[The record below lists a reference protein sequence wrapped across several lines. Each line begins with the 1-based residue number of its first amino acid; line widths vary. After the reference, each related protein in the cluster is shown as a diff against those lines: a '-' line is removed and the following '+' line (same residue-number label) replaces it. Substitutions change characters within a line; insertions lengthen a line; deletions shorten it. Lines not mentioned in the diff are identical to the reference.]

1 VDEHTE
7 QTSAEAPSRDYSE
20 VGGHIASI
28 LNAAEQAAAEI
39 RADAAREAEALRLAA
54 ASEAETLGTTTRRQ
68 AEEEAE
74 RLVAGAKADAR
85 ALRDTARAAAER
97 IAEEGGRRLEE
108 LRLEARALEGRFE
121 RVVDDVRDL
130 IAQLEHVVVNSV
142 DAPAADD
149 EAGVPVLAAAPE
161 LREDLWPRLA
171 EVPRDDADAD
181 AAPADARDGA
191 RFTSL

>member
-39 RADAAREAEALRLAA
+39 RADAAREAEALRRAA
-54 ASEAETLGTTTRRQ
+54 ESEAETLGTASRRG

-74 RLVAGAKADAR
+74 RLVSGAKADAL
-85 ALRDTARAAAER
+85 AIRDTARAAAER

-108 LRLEARALEGRFE
+108 LRLDARALEGRFE

-142 DAPAADD
+142 DSPAGDDEPPAPA
-149 EAGVPVLAAAPE
+149 LAAAPE

-171 EVPRDDADAD
+171 EVPRDE
-181 AAPADARDGA
+181 AASGVEPADARDGA